1 MLICKNMIKL
11 DAFDKKILEILIK
24 NSREQISTISKK
36 IRLRRENVH
45 YRINRLIKLGLIKE
59 FNTILNE
66 KNLGLSH
73 YVVFLELVKL
83 GEETEKQIIEYLKNN
98 PFMSWIGTS
107 AGKWSLV
114 FDIVIYEENLNL
126 EKTLKDFLKKFG
138 NFVDDY
144 KVLKLSESE
153 YFASKLIGKTNNFI
167 PIRKE
172 KDKTKLDK
180 TDYKILTLLNQDSRK
195 TLVDI
200 STKTDLTPN
209 GVNNRIKKLIETNII
224 SGYTISID
232 WKKLDYEWFAIQ
244 IKLHKHDEEIERE
257 IKKFFRNHKK
267 IVFYY
272 KYLGGSWDFDIG
284 VLVQN
289 SNELREFINEYRK
302 KFSDVSKIS
311 DVFLTLEETT
321 GYKMPSGVFD

>member
-1 MLICKNMIKL
+1 MIKL
-11 DAFDKKILEILIK
+11 DAFDRKILEILIE
-24 NSREQISTISKK
+24 NSREQVSTIAKK
-36 IRLRRENVH
+36 IRLGRENV
-45 YRINRLIKLGLIKE
+45 YYKINRLVKLGLVKE

-66 KNLGLSH
+66 ENLGLSH
-73 YVVFLELVKL
+73 HVVFLELVKL
-83 GEETEKQIIEYLKNN
+83 EEETEKQIIDYLKNN

-114 FDIVIYEENLNL
+114 FDIVLYEENSNL
-126 EKTLKDFLKKFG
+126 EKILKDFLKKFG

-153 YFASKLIGKTNNFI
+153 YFSSKLIGKENNFI
-167 PIRKE
+167 SIK
-172 KDKTKLDK
+172 KGKNKIKLDK
-180 TDYKILTLLNQDSRK
+180 TDYKILSLLNQDSRK
-195 TLVDI
+195 TLADI

-209 GVNNRIKKLIETNII
+209 GVNNRIKRLKENNII
-224 SGYTISID
+224 AGHTISID

-244 IKLHKHDEEIERE
+244 IKLNKHEEEIEKE
-257 IKKFFRNHKK
+257 IKKFFRSHKRV
-267 IVFYY
+267 VFYY

-302 KFSDVSKIS
+302 KFSEVSKIS
-311 DVFLTLEETT
+311 DVFLTLEEAT
-321 GYKMPSGVFD
+321 GYKMPSEVFE

>member
-1 MLICKNMIKL
+1 MIKL
-11 DAFDKKILEILIK
+11 DAFDKRILEILVE
-24 NSREQISTISKK
+24 NSREQISAIAKK
-36 IRLRRENVH
+36 IRLGRENVH
-45 YRINRLIKLGLIKE
+45 YRIHRLVKLGLIKE

-66 KNLGLSH
+66 ENLGLSH

-83 GEETEKQIIEYLKNN
+83 EKETEKQIIDYLKNN

-144 KVLKLSESE
+144 KILKLSESE
-153 YFASKLIGKTNNFI
+153 YFASKLIGKENGFI
-167 PIRKE
+167 PIRKV
-172 KDKTKLDK
+172 KSKIKLDEK
-180 TDYKILTLLNQDSRK
+180 DYKILSLLNQDSRK

-200 STKTDLTPN
+200 STKTNLTPN
-209 GVNNRIKKLIETNII
+209 GVNNRIKRLTEKDII

-244 IKLHKHDEEIERE
+244 IKLNKHGEEIEKE
-257 IKKFFRNHKK
+257 IKKFFRSHKK
-267 IVFYY
+267 VVFYY

-284 VLVQN
+284 VLIQN

-321 GYKMPSGVFD
+321 GYKMPSGVFDLISR